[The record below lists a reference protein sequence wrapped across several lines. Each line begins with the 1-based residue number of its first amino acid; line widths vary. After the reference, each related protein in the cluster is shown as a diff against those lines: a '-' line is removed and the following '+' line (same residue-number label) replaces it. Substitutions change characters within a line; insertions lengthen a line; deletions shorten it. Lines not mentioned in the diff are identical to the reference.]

1 MWSKLFGC
9 ACVAVVTG
17 MYVRARI
24 RVVEIRLGSRID
36 TLEVLLDVHKD
47 QVLRLIVAIE
57 GKIQDRALEQY
68 PECFSI
74 EATRLATANAYNAAA
89 GLGPAG
95 PTPAT
100 KEYYPGGPCKPWFPT
115 ISPEEALNEGPFKPP
130 QTPVGDV
137 VM

>member
-1 MWSKLFGC
+1 
-9 ACVAVVTG
+9 
-17 MYVRARI
+17 
-24 RVVEIRLGSRID
+24 
-36 TLEVLLDVHKD
+36 VHKD

-137 VM
+137 AA